1 LYYIVIPFIAS
12 MEIKDIRN
20 KILDTGNVTS
30 CAVMIVEK
38 DGDIA
43 EYVITDPTKTIV
55 TLADLTE
62 IASIIALRYGIVDY
76 NKKLGGL
83 QLTMDV
89 FRDDITVTTGVGEK
103 LLVTVVPNTVKIDM
117 VKVIQD
123 VKKILILELGR

>member
-1 LYYIVIPFIAS
+1 MAG
-12 MEIKDIRN
+12 MEIKEIRD
-20 KILDTGNVTS
+20 KILETGKVTS
-30 CAVMIVEK
+30 CAVMIVGK
-38 DGDIA
+38 DGDIV

-89 FRDDITVTTGVGEK
+89 FRDDMTVTTEVGEK
-103 LLVTVVPNTVKIDM
+103 LLVTVVPNTAKTDM

-123 VKKILILELGR
+123 VKNILILELGR